1 MEKVVIPATHRTVT
15 GKKVGV
21 LRREGKLPG
30 VIYGHHVEPIAI
42 VMDSREATRTLATLT
57 GSTIGTVYVFAPM
70 AIATCVNLGLDP
82 TAAAAAIVVSGWCGH
97 FLPIDG
103 MPAMIM
109 GAGDYKITEFWKFT
123 IPQYFIRLLALTVGA
138 VLIFPMK

>member
-1 MEKVVIPATHRTVT
+1 MEGAD
-15 GKKVGV
+15 
-21 LRREGKLPG
+21 
-30 VIYGHHVEPIAI
+30 I
-42 VMDSREATRTLATLT
+42 VSRVRATLT

-70 AIATCVNLGLDP
+70 AIATCVSLGLDP

-109 GAGDYKITEFWKFT
+109 GAGNYSMKEFWKFT
-123 IPQYFIRLLALTVGA
+123 IPQYFIRLLFLTIGA
-138 VLIFPMK
+138 VLIFPMA